1 MTGKYLGKTD
11 LSGKQNYSHIKVKKR
26 SHFLD
31 LGIYIFIRFLLRIL
45 SILPYKTKI
54 ASGGLIY
61 QKIIS
66 PLSGNRR
73 RILDNL
79 KLIFPDLEERKR
91 EELCSQVPN
100 NIGRTFFELLSPN
113 AFAKMAQSAKVS
125 GPGFNILKRA
135 QDQKKP
141 VILVSGHLANYD
153 VVRVVLNA
161 NQVSVGAL
169 YKPMNNPYFNSFYE
183 RCIKEIAK
191 PLFPRGRT
199 GMGNMM
205 RYLSDGNVVALLVDQ
220 YMSHGEPLKFF
231 GHTAYTATSAA
242 KLALKHDALL
252 ITFYVVRKDD
262 GVNFDLVFESPVK
275 PSTPSEMTQILND
288 RLEKQIR
295 KNMGQWLWTHR
306 RWKSPSALLN
316 KS

>member
-1 MTGKYLGKTD
+1 MTGKYLGKKD
-11 LSGKQNYSHIKVKKR
+11 LSSKQNYSHITGKKR
-26 SHFLD
+26 SHISD
-31 LGIYIFIRFLLRIL
+31 LSIYIFTRFFLTIL
-45 SILPYKTKI
+45 SILPYRTKI

-79 KLIFPDLEERKR
+79 KLIFPDLEEGKR
-91 EELCSQVPN
+91 EALCSQVPN

-113 AFAKMAQSAKVS
+113 AFSKIAQSAKVS
-125 GPGFNILKRA
+125 GPGFNILKHA
-135 QDQKKP
+135 QEQKKS

-161 NQVSVGAL
+161 NQIPVGAL

-183 RCIKEIAK
+183 RCINEIAK
-191 PLFPRGRT
+191 PLFPRSRT

-220 YMSHGEPLKFF
+220 YMAHGEPLKFF

-306 RWKSPSALLN
+306 RWKSPSSL
-316 KS
+316 

>member
-1 MTGKYLGKTD
+1 MGKTD
-11 LSGKQNYSHIKVKKR
+11 LSGKQNYSHITGKKR

-31 LGIYIFIRFLLRIL
+31 LSIYIFARFLLSIL
-45 SILPYKTKI
+45 SILPYRTKI

-61 QKIIS
+61 EKIIS

-73 RILDNL
+73 RIQDNL
-79 KLIFPDLEERKR
+79 KLIFPDLEEGKR
-91 EELCSQVPN
+91 EELYSQVPN
-100 NIGRTFFELLSPN
+100 NIGRTLFELLSPH
-113 AFAKMAQSAKVS
+113 AFYKMAQSAKVS
-125 GPGFNILKRA
+125 GPGFNILKHA
-135 QDQKKP
+135 QEQKKS

-153 VVRVVLNA
+153 VVRVVLNS
-161 NQVSVGAL
+161 NQISVGAL

-191 PLFPRGRT
+191 PLFPRSRT

-205 RYLSDGNVVALLVDQ
+205 RYLSGGNVVALLVDQ

-252 ITFYVVRKDD
+252 ITCYVVRKDD

-306 RWKSPSALLN
+306 RWRSPS
-316 KS
+316 SV

>member
-1 MTGKYLGKTD
+1 MGKTD
-11 LSGKQNYSHIKVKKR
+11 LSGKQNYSHITGKKR

-31 LGIYIFIRFLLRIL
+31 LSIYIFTRFLLSIL
-45 SILPYKTKI
+45 SILPYRTKI

-61 QKIIS
+61 EKIIS

-73 RILDNL
+73 RIQDNL
-79 KLIFPDLEERKR
+79 KLIFPDLEEGKR
-91 EELCSQVPN
+91 EELYSQVPN
-100 NIGRTFFELLSPN
+100 NIGRTLFELLSPH
-113 AFAKMAQSAKVS
+113 AFYKMAQSAKVS
-125 GPGFNILKRA
+125 GPGFNILKHA
-135 QDQKKP
+135 QEQKKS

-153 VVRVVLNA
+153 VVRVVLNS
-161 NQVSVGAL
+161 NQISVGAL

-191 PLFPRGRT
+191 PLFPRSRT

-205 RYLSDGNVVALLVDQ
+205 RYLSGGNVVALLVDQ

-252 ITFYVVRKDD
+252 ITCYVVRKDD

-306 RWKSPSALLN
+306 RWRSPS
-316 KS
+316 SV

>member
-1 MTGKYLGKTD
+1 
-11 LSGKQNYSHIKVKKR
+11 
-26 SHFLD
+26 
-31 LGIYIFIRFLLRIL
+31 
-45 SILPYKTKI
+45 
-54 ASGGLIY
+54 
-61 QKIIS
+61 
-66 PLSGNRR
+66 
-73 RILDNL
+73 
-79 KLIFPDLEERKR
+79 
-91 EELCSQVPN
+91 
-100 NIGRTFFELLSPN
+100 
-113 AFAKMAQSAKVS
+113 
-125 GPGFNILKRA
+125 
-135 QDQKKP
+135 
-141 VILVSGHLANYD
+141 
-153 VVRVVLNA
+153 
-161 NQVSVGAL
+161 
-169 YKPMNNPYFNSFYE
+169 MNNPYFNSFYE

-275 PSTPSEMTQILND
+275 PSTPSDMTQILND

-306 RWKSPSALLN
+306 RWKSALYKIKVNSLN
-316 KS
+316 AFCKFERLDQNLLDYLYLNYSPLAFLRHRYYLK

>member
-1 MTGKYLGKTD
+1 M
-11 LSGKQNYSHIKVKKR
+11 SGKQNYSHNTGKKR
-26 SHFLD
+26 SHISD
-31 LGIYIFIRFLLRIL
+31 LSIYIFTRFLLSIL
-45 SILPYKTKI
+45 SILPYRTKI

-79 KLIFPDLEERKR
+79 KLIFPDLEEGKR
-91 EELCSQVPN
+91 EALCSQVPN

-113 AFAKMAQSAKVS
+113 AFSKMAQSAKVS
-125 GPGFNILKRA
+125 GPGFNILKHA
-135 QDQKKP
+135 QEQKKS

-161 NQVSVGAL
+161 NQISVGAL
-169 YKPMNNPYFNSFYE
+169 YKPMSNPYFNSFYE
-183 RCIKEIAK
+183 RCIKQIAE
-191 PLFPRGRT
+191 PLFPRSHA
-199 GMGNMM
+199 GMGNMI
-205 RYLSDGNVVALLVDQ
+205 RYLKDGNVIALLVDQ

-262 GVNFDLVFESPVK
+262 GVNFDLVFESPVN
-275 PSTPSEMTQILND
+275 PTTPSEMTQILND

-306 RWKSPSALLN
+306 RWKSPSSL
-316 KS
+316 

>member
-1 MTGKYLGKTD
+1 MSNKHKNFKIQR
-11 LSGKQNYSHIKVKKR
+11 KQR

-31 LGIYIFIRFLLRIL
+31 LSTYVFVRFILGIL
-45 SILPYKTKI
+45 SILPYPIKI
-54 ASGGLIY
+54 TLGGLIY

-66 PLSGNRR
+66 PLSGNRK
-73 RILDNL
+73 RIIDNL
-79 KLIFPDLEERKR
+79 KLIFPDLEKEKR
-91 EELCSQVPN
+91 EELCSKVPN

-113 AFAKMAQSAKVS
+113 GFSIVAKSAKIS
-125 GPGFNILKRA
+125 GPGFKALRDAQEKR
-135 QDQKKP
+135 KS
-141 VILVSGHLANYD
+141 VILVSGHLGNYD

-161 NQVSVGAL
+161 NKISVGAL
-169 YKPMNNPYFNSFYE
+169 YKPMNNPYLNTFYE
-183 RCIKEIAK
+183 RCIRQIAE
-191 PLFPRGRT
+191 PLFPRGRV

-205 RYLSDGNVVALLVDQ
+205 RYLSDGKVVAFLIDQ

-252 ITFYVVRKDD
+252 ITFYVVRNND
-262 GVNFDLVFESPVK
+262 GINFDLVFESPV
-275 PSTPSEMTQILND
+275 TPTSANEMTQVLNN

-306 RWKSPSALLN
+306 RWKSPDSIEE
-316 KS
+316 

>member
-1 MTGKYLGKTD
+1 
-11 LSGKQNYSHIKVKKR
+11 LSDKHKNSDIKGRKR

-31 LGIYIFIRFLLRIL
+31 LSIYIFVRFLLGIL
-45 SILPYKTKI
+45 SILPYRTKI

-66 PLSGNRR
+66 PLSGNRK
-73 RILDNL
+73 RIIDNL
-79 KLIFPDLEERKR
+79 KLIFPNLERRAR
-91 EELCSQVPN
+91 EELCHQVPN
-100 NIGRTFFELLSPN
+100 NIGRTLFELLSPN
-113 AFAKMAQSAKVS
+113 AFSKIAKSAKVS
-125 GPGFNILKRA
+125 GPGFKILKDA
-135 QDQKKP
+135 QEQKKS
-141 VILVSGHLANYD
+141 VILVSGHLGNYD
-153 VVRVVLNA
+153 VVRVVLNT
-161 NQVSVGAL
+161 NQISVGAL
-169 YKPMNNPYFNSFYE
+169 YKPMSNPYFNTFYE
-183 RCIKEIAK
+183 RCIKQIAE
-191 PLFPRGRT
+191 PLFPRGRA

-205 RYLSDGNVVALLVDQ
+205 RYLEDGNVVALLIDQ
-220 YMSHGEPLKFF
+220 YMSHGEPLKFL

-252 ITFYVVRKDD
+252 ITFYVVRNDD

-275 PSTPSEMTQILND
+275 PSTPSEMTQVLND

-306 RWKSPSALLN
+306 RWKSPSPLQN